1 MDIDLLSKMVKELIM
16 EADEVALPGVGS
28 FIAETEPA
36 SFSDKGYTINPP
48 YRKLSFRQRL
58 AGNDNALIDFYATTN
73 GIPVEQAAPIITAF
87 LIELKEVLK
96 EKKVVVF
103 PGLGRLR
110 ATKENNFFF
119 VADEDLDIYPQGF
132 GLEPISLKTHQET
145 PEEVS
150 DAIQKLGAIISSEE
164 TAPDD
169 KPVEDAAP
177 VAPEEDVVE
186 PVPAAQEEEQS
197 SAGDSEKPEA
207 VIDESVLPEDA
218 PIIDIEPAEEVYGDD
233 TIEVGPADDV
243 EPVEEDEIPVESE
256 VAESEEKHKFV
267 NWWKVVLILLA
278 VFVGLILLFAI
289 LARIFPDFFDT
300 ILYTREELQIIYY
313 R

>member
-150 DAIQKLGAIISSEE
+150 DAIQRLGAIISPDVSEQE
-164 TAPDD
+164 EITDAE
-169 KPVEDAAP
+169 PVE
-177 VAPEEDVVE
+177 E
-186 PVPAAQEEEQS
+186 PVLME
-197 SAGDSEKPEA
+197 
-207 VIDESVLPEDA
+207 DE

-233 TIEVGPADDV
+233 TIEVGPADDI
-243 EPVEEDEIPVESE
+243 ETVEEEETPVDSEVVESD
-256 VAESEEKHKFV
+256 EKHKSV

>member
-16 EADEVALPGVGS
+16 EADEVTLPGVGS

-58 AGNDNALIDFYATTN
+58 DGDDNALIDFYAATN
-73 GIPVEQAAPIITAF
+73 GIPVEQAAPIVTAF

-103 PGLGRLR
+103 HGLGRLR

-145 PEEVS
+145 PKEVS
-150 DAIQKLGAIISSEE
+150 DAIQKLGAIISSDE
-164 TAPDD
+164 
-169 KPVEDAAP
+169 VEPQEQVAQEPEP
-177 VAPEEDVVE
+177 VAPEEE
-186 PVPAAQEEEQS
+186 PVDESDEPVIPEEE
-197 SAGDSEKPEA
+197 
-207 VIDESVLPEDA
+207 

-233 TIEVGPADDV
+233 NIEVGPDDDAEPVADDENTV
-243 EPVEEDEIPVESE
+243 AEEIPSAAEEESSANLDIVEETVQKPKPIS
-256 VAESEEKHKFV
+256 
-267 NWWKVVLILLA
+267 WWKVILIIFA
-278 VFVGLILLFAI
+278 VIAGLILLFAI

-300 ILYTREELQIIYY
+300 LLYTREELQIINY

>member
-164 TAPDD
+164 PEQEEIAAA
-169 KPVEDAAP
+169 EAAP
-177 VAPEEDVVE
+177 
-186 PVPAAQEEEQS
+186 AATEQ
-197 SAGDSEKPEA
+197 ATVDGDSEEPEA
-207 VIDESVLPEDA
+207 VIAEPVLPEDE

-243 EPVEEDEIPVESE
+243 EPVEEDETPVESE
-256 VAESEEKHKFV
+256 VAESEEKHKSV
-267 NWWKVVLILLA
+267 NWWKVALILLA

>member
-58 AGNDNALIDFYATTN
+58 TGDDNALVDFYAATN
-73 GIPVEQAAPIITAF
+73 GIPSEQAAPIITAF

-150 DAIQKLGAIISSEE
+150 DAIQKLGAIISSDEVEPQEQAAEE
-164 TAPDD
+164 P
-169 KPVEDAAP
+169 EP
-177 VAPEEDVVE
+177 VAPEEE
-186 PVPAAQEEEQS
+186 PVAESDEPVIPEEE
-197 SAGDSEKPEA
+197 
-207 VIDESVLPEDA
+207 

-233 TIEVGPADDV
+233 NIEVEPADDA
-243 EPVEEDEIPVESE
+243 EPDQEEETPAVEEDVPAE
-256 VAESEEKHKFV
+256 AESETATHEKKHKAFC
-267 NWWKVVLILLA
+267 WWKAILILFAVLA
-278 VFVGLILLFAI
+278 GLILLFAI

>member
-36 SFSDKGYTINPP
+36 TFSDKGYTINPP

-58 AGNDNALIDFYATTN
+58 AGDDNALIDFYATTN

-164 TAPDD
+164 
-169 KPVEDAAP
+169 
-177 VAPEEDVVE
+177 PE
-186 PVPAAQEEEQS
+186 QEEIAAAEPAPSATEQATV
-197 SAGDSEKPEA
+197 AGDSEKPEA

-243 EPVEEDEIPVESE
+243 EPVEEDETPVESE
-256 VAESEEKHKFV
+256 VAESEEKHKSV

>member
-164 TAPDD
+164 PEQEEIA
-169 KPVEDAAP
+169 DA
-177 VAPEEDVVE
+177 E
-186 PVPAAQEEEQS
+186 PAPAATEQATV
-197 SAGDSEKPEA
+197 AGDSEEPEA
-207 VIDESVLPEDA
+207 VIDDSVLPEDE

-233 TIEVGPADDV
+233 TIEVGPADDI
-243 EPVEEDEIPVESE
+243 ETVEEEETPVDSEVVESD
-256 VAESEEKHKFV
+256 EKHKSV

>member
-1 MDIDLLSKMVKELIM
+1 M
-16 EADEVALPGVGS
+16 
-28 FIAETEPA
+28 
-36 SFSDKGYTINPP
+36 
-48 YRKLSFRQRL
+48 
-58 AGNDNALIDFYATTN
+58 
-73 GIPVEQAAPIITAF
+73 
-87 LIELKEVLK
+87 
-96 EKKVVVF
+96 VF

-164 TAPDD
+164 PEQEVAEQ
-169 KPVEDAAP
+169 VE
-177 VAPEEDVVE
+177 E
-186 PVPAAQEEEQS
+186 PVPVVEENDEQPAEPAPAATEQATV
-197 SAGDSEKPEA
+197 AGDSEKPEA

-233 TIEVGPADDV
+233 TIEVGPADDI
-243 EPVEEDEIPVESE
+243 EPSEEEETP
-256 VAESEEKHKFV
+256 AESVDVMPEEKPKSIT
-267 NWWKVVLILLA
+267 WWKVVLIIFA